1 MISTTK
7 MLLQQH
13 VRWID
18 NFLLQAY
25 QRSDDPEHQVEI
37 ARAALMN
44 LIAWVSLQG
53 SDVHVVEPDDGS
65 ESS

>member
-25 QRSDDPEHQVEI
+25 RRSDDLEHQVEI